1 MNVKL
6 MVILVVFFLVAVIL
20 ISTLTNIN
28 RKNSLGR
35 YKAKKIMTENEIE
48 FFRRLVDALPEYFIF
63 PQVTMSAL
71 LEAYGSTEKQTH
83 INRLKIAQQRID
95 YVVCDGKCHVIAVIE
110 LDDKTH
116 IPSKDKIRDDR
127 LMQAGIR
134 TIRFQSNRKP
144 TKNEIRNNVSPD
156 TIDKY
161 VEVLKE
167 KTK

>member
-1 MNVKL
+1 
-6 MVILVVFFLVAVIL
+6 MVILVVFFLAAAIL

-35 YKAKKIMTENEIE
+35 YKAKKIMTENELE

-63 PQVTMSAL
+63 PQVAMSAL

-95 YVVCDGKCHVIAVIE
+95 YVVCDGKCQVIAVIE

>member
-6 MVILVVFFLVAVIL
+6 MVILVFFFLAAAIL

-35 YKAKKIMTENEIE
+35 YKAKKIMTENELE

-63 PQVTMSAL
+63 PQVAMSAL

-95 YVVCDGKCHVIAVIE
+95 YVVCDGKCQVIAVIE

-127 LMQAGIR
+127 LMQAGIK

>member
-6 MVILVVFFLVAVIL
+6 MVILVVFFLAAVIL
-20 ISTLTNIN
+20 IGTLTNIN

-35 YKAKKIMTENEIE
+35 YKAKKIMTENELE

-63 PQVTMSAL
+63 PQVAMSAL

-95 YVVCDGKCHVIAVIE
+95 YVVCDGKCQVIAVIE